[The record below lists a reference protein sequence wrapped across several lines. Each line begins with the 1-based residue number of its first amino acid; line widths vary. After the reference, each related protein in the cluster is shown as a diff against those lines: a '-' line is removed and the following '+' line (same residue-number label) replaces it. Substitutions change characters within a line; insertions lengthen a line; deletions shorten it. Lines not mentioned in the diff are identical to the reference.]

1 MSGAERARKARRA
14 KFSASIP
21 EDLYLLFREH
31 AIRKFG
37 TPKKAYGA
45 ISRAAE
51 EAIRLWLERE
61 GVL

>member
-1 MSGAERARKARRA
+1 VSGAEKARRA
-14 KFSASIP
+14 KFSASIDA
-21 EDLYLLFREH
+21 ELYEKFREH

-37 TPKKAYGA
+37 SPKKIYGA